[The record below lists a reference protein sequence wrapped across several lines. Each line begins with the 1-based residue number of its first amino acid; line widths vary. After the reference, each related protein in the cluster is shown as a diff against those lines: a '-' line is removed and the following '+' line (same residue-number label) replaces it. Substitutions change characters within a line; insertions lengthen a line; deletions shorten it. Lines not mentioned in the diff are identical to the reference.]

1 MFNNNFLSN
10 SKLNCISNREEPEE
24 DSGEALGAMAEAL
37 VEEVAE
43 VRNPSS
49 VIHVEYSGTI
59 RENVLMRNVLTVQLV
74 IITSKIVLS

>member
-1 MFNNNFLSN
+1 MFNINFLNSN
-10 SKLNCISNREEPEE
+10 KLNRNSNREEPEE
-24 DSGEALGAMAEAL
+24 DFGEALGVAAEAL

-59 RENVLMRNVLTVQLV
+59 RENFLMHNVLTLQPV
-74 IITSKIVLS
+74 IITLKIVPS